1 MADTLLQLRAS
12 VESVHGRRKDLPFN
26 VIGSQLRSITC
37 GLPDPGPA
45 SAVAV
50 CAEIGHWAA
59 KGYISK
65 ALASIWLEP
74 YRLISADISNVN
86 CLDVFQ
92 CAVGGGTAGGRG
104 GAGRG
109 QGGARLSSRRVGGA
123 AAPKGAGG
131 GGEQEA
137 ENAEGGQGPWPPDG
151 LRRGPDSIWVF
162 VLLHI
167 EFTDIGYR

>member
-1 MADTLLQLRAS
+1 MVCLTQGLQA
-12 VESVHGRRKDLPFN
+12 
-26 VIGSQLRSITC
+26 
-37 GLPDPGPA
+37 A

-109 QGGARLSSRRVGGA
+109 QGRHSKIV
-123 AAPKGAGG
+123 
-131 GGEQEA
+131 
-137 ENAEGGQGPWPPDG
+137 
-151 LRRGPDSIWVF
+151 V
-162 VLLHI
+162 
-167 EFTDIGYR
+167 